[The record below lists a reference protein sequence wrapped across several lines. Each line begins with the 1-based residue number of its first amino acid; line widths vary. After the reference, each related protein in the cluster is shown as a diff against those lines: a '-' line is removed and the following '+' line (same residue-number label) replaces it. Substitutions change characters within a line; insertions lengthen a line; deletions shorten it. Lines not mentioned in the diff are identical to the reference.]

1 MFVLS
6 KVTSRQK
13 YNVCQ
18 SWIDIY
24 LTYFTC
30 IYQRHLWLFH
40 GGGKGGKSNVPRQHF
55 NQKDHRSCPSGLPCK
70 CPQMTNYPLS
80 WDNAFHFCRIFPSR
94 VKVGLWSWGET
105 RTCQLLMLGGRSPKV
120 LFFYGESSMWIPIEL
135 MDVLLSLM
143 YFLLLT
149 GNFFLWMYNQVLSR
163 QDVSLFKEIA
173 AS

>member
-1 MFVLS
+1 MFASLG
-6 KVTSRQK
+6 
-13 YNVCQ
+13 
-18 SWIDIY
+18 
-24 LTYFTC
+24 LTYFISKSLYYMHISETFVTVSW
-30 IYQRHLWLFH
+30 R
-40 GGGKGGKSNVPRQHF
+40 GGRGARVMSRGSILIRKITGAAHQVF
-55 NQKDHRSCPSGLPCK
+55 RSSVLRW
-70 CPQMTNYPLS
+70 QNYPLS

-120 LFFYGESSMWIPIEL
+120 LFFYGESSRWIPIEL